1 AAELV
6 FHLYMNAFRNDQSAF
21 FRESGGRHRGNHHT
35 DHGWGAVDVT
45 RLEIAG
51 KPAALAIDDTLASVR
66 LAQPVA
72 PGATVEI
79 DLDFTTR
86 LPRVFARTGWA
97 DDFFAVAQW
106 FPKIAVFDGAW
117 RANQLHL
124 NSEFFAD
131 FGCRRIGT
139 RTSSCASCCGRGTT
153 GRATLPP
160 PGRRWPS
167 WRGAMGLI
175 PTRRSPSSTCPRT
188 WRRARAAW
196 NIRRC
201 SPR

>member
-131 FGCRRIGT
+131 FGVYDVQLEVPDNFVVG
-139 RTSSCASCCGRGTT
+139 AT
-153 GRATLPP
+153 GVE
-160 PGRRWPS
+160 
-167 WRGAMGLI
+167 
-175 PTRRSPSSTCPRT
+175 
-188 WRRARAAW
+188 
-196 NIRRC
+196 IRREKKARTFVLFFHAEDVSDFAWFA
-201 SPR
+201 SPRFRVQADR